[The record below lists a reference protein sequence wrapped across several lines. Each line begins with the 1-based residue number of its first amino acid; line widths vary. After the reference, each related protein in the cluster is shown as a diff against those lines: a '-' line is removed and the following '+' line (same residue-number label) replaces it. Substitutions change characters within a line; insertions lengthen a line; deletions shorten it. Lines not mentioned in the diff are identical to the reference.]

1 VKWLLDTNVISESVR
16 DRPHRAVLA
25 WIAAQPPEDTTIS
38 IVTLAELRDGALTHR
53 DEVRRRKLT
62 DWVDLKIAEWF
73 RDRTLP
79 LTAEILID
87 WLQLARKFKVRGNQ
101 RDAADLLIAAT
112 ARIHDLVLVSRNTR
126 DFANTGIIVYDPW
139 NDRTHHMDDS

>member
-1 VKWLLDTNVISESVR
+1 MKWLLDTNVISESVR
-16 DRPHRAVLA
+16 DRPHHAVLA
-25 WIAAQPPEDTTIS
+25 WIAAQPPEDTAIS
-38 IVTLAELRDGALTHR
+38 IVTFAELRDGASTHR

-62 DWVDLKIAEWF
+62 DWVDLKIAHWF

-79 LTAEILID
+79 LTAEILTD
-87 WLQLARKFKVRGNQ
+87 WLQLARKFRAKGDP

-112 ARIHDLVLVSRNTR
+112 ARIHGLILVSRNTR

-139 NDRTHHMDDS
+139 NDRTHRMDSP